1 MKLLATRKTGDEST
15 SPNSLDK
22 KNLKKV
28 KLQIKVLPSSSQD
41 CVAGWL
47 KDTLKIKVKA
57 PPEKGKAN
65 KAIIKVLEKT
75 LGIPKGSIKISSGS
89 TSSRK
94 IIEITC
100 DDDAVINKKLGHIGN
115 N

>member
-1 MKLLATRKTGDEST
+1 MRSRATRKTGDEST

-47 KDTLKIKVKA
+47 KDTLKVKVKA

-75 LGIPKGSIKISSGS
+75 FGIPKGSMKISSGK

-94 IIEITC
+94 TIEITC
-100 DDDAVINKKLGHIGN
+100 DEAVINKKLEHIGN